1 MTTPKLLVANR
12 HVIYLRKSRADLE
25 AEQYGEG
32 ETLARHE
39 HILLELARKLHLD
52 ILDIYREI
60 VSGDSIASRPM
71 IQRLLSEVE
80 AGQWDG
86 VLVMEVER
94 LARGDTIDQG
104 LVAQAFQMSSTKII
118 TPTKTYD
125 PNNEFDQEYFEF
137 GLFMSRRE
145 YKTINRRL
153 QRGRLASVQEGKYI
167 ASRPPYG
174 YQRKKL
180 EMEKGFTLTPDP
192 QQAPIVKMIFDWY
205 VTGERQ
211 PDGSLERLGV
221 SRIVRRLNDLRIAP
235 LRGQDWT
242 PASVRDILNN
252 PVYIGKIRW
261 NWRKRT
267 KHKEDGVIV
276 ISRPRSSE
284 EEYLI
289 AEGRHEPIIDPAI
302 FALAQEY
309 RKNNPVP
316 SVHEKSVLSNPL
328 AGLVVCGKC
337 NRKMQRRPYLKSGR
351 TPALICPYTT
361 CNNVS
366 TDLVVVEARILKS
379 LKKWL
384 DDYRLRWGNQIET
397 KTTGIAVHRQA
408 IRKLDTEIQTLQKQQ
423 ERLHDLLE
431 QGIYDTDKFLERSRI
446 LAERRKQAIEDRA
459 ALATELALAEQ
470 REASQKDIIP
480 KVEKLL
486 AVYSTLPTAKAKNDM
501 LKEVLEKVVY
511 TKEKSGRWADPDD
524 FQVILYPKIPYNQMD
539 QISQSD

>member
-1 MTTPKLLVANR
+1 MTKPKAVVTNR
-12 HVIYLRKSRADLE
+12 HVIYLRKSRADWE

-32 ETLARHE
+32 ETLTRHE
-39 HILLELARKLHLD
+39 HILLELARNLHLD

-60 VSGDSIASRPM
+60 VSGDTIASRPM
-71 IQRLLSEVE
+71 MQRLLSEVE
-80 AGQWDG
+80 DGQWDG
-86 VLVMEVER
+86 VFVMEVER

-104 LVAQAFQMSSTKII
+104 IVAQAFQMSRTKII

-125 PNNEFDQEYFEF
+125 PNNEFDEEYFEF

-153 QRGRLASVQEGKYI
+153 QRGRLASVQEGKYL

-180 EMEKGFTLTPDP
+180 EQEKGFTLVPHP
-192 QQAPIVKMIFDWY
+192 QQAPVVKMIFDWY
-205 VTGERQ
+205 VTGERK

-221 SRIVRRLNDLRIAP
+221 SRIVRRLNDLGIAP
-235 LRGQDWT
+235 LRGHDWT

-252 PVYIGKIRW
+252 PVYSGKIRW
-261 NWRKRT
+261 NWRKQT
-267 KHKEDGVIV
+267 KRKQNGGIV

-284 EEYLI
+284 PDYLI
-289 AEGRHEPIIDPAI
+289 TEGLHEPIIEPAI

-309 RKNNPVP
+309 RKNNSMP
-316 SVHEKSVLSNPL
+316 SLPDKNVLSNPL

-337 NRKMQRRPYLKSGR
+337 NRKMQRRPYWQSGR

-366 TDLVVVEARILKS
+366 TDLVLVEARILKS
-379 LKKWL
+379 LRKWL
-384 DDYRLRWGNQIET
+384 DDYRLHWESQTET
-397 KTTGIAVHRQA
+397 KTTGMAVHRQA
-408 IRKLDTEIQTLQKQQ
+408 IRKRDTEIRTIQKQQ
-423 ERLHDLLE
+423 EALHDLLE
-431 QGIYDTDKFLERSRI
+431 QGIYDTATFLERSQI

-459 ALATELALAEQ
+459 TLTAELALAEQ

-480 KVEKLL
+480 NVEKLL
-486 AVYSTLPTAKAKNDM
+486 SVYSTLPTAKAKNDM
-501 LKEVLEKVVY
+501 LKEVLGKVVY
-511 TKEKSGRWADPDD
+511 TKEKSGRWADPDA
-524 FQVILYPKIPYNQMD
+524 FQVILYPKIPHNRINQ
-539 QISQSD
+539 